1 MTTDHHAKYWAHV
14 LLAQDGTTA
23 DITSAVAQAK
33 VDLNPHQVEAAAF
46 ALQSPLSQ
54 GVVLADEV
62 GLGKTIEAGL
72 VLLQL
77 WSRRKRR
84 QLIIAPATLRRQWAS
99 ELTEKFGLPAKVLDK
114 VGYAF
119 GGNPFDDPKN
129 VLICSYHFAAAH
141 RADVRAVSWD
151 RVVFDEAHQLRNVWK
166 KGNQRAKQLAE
177 ATQDAPTL
185 LLTATPLQNSLME
198 LYGLVSVIDPHLF
211 GDDKSFRAKYAGA
224 GIQPSAMLELK
235 ERLAPVVKRTLRRQV
250 REYVKFTSRVPITQ
264 DFTPTPDEEAL
275 YELVSE
281 YLIRENSY
289 ALPSAQRALM
299 SLILRKI
306 LASSP
311 FAIGTTLGRMA
322 DRLESSVSVDGSA
335 PALAG
340 ELEIDEDYDGGLES
354 AGTEASVMNGLG
366 TGVGRRGT
374 VWQDPDHLSEIEG
387 RREEAAELREFS
399 ELALGIRNDA
409 KSAALLKALPLA
421 FEKSAARGAPRKAV
435 IFTES
440 RRTQAHLVELLESSG
455 YAGQVLTING
465 VNTEPLPKA
474 LYSQWRDK
482 RMEMGLSGG
491 SRASDTKSAIV
502 EAFRNDYSIL
512 VATEAAAE
520 GLNLQFC
527 SLVVNFDLPWNPQRI
542 EQRIGRCHRYG
553 QKHDVVVV
561 NFLNTSNEADQRV
574 YELLDEKFQLFSGVF
589 GASDEVLGALA
600 SGFDFEKRIADVYQ
614 QCRTTTQIEA
624 AFVQLR
630 KDLETEIEA
639 KMDSTRTALLDG
651 FDDEVLER
659 LKVEFDG
666 RKGTLGAIQSAL
678 WKLTQHEFSGT
689 TGVEFSTKEFLFEV
703 AEPIL
708 VGAAKIAGHSRHAL
722 EWGLAQDRSAEFY
735 HHGTAL
741 ATALIGSASKRELV
755 PACIRF
761 DYSSSP
767 VTVGALEG
775 LKGKTGSLAIRR
787 ASFDSADSVVELLL
801 AGTTDD
807 GGILEPEQVHRLFG
821 LAQAHATA
829 AEMVSNRE
837 LADAIETETR
847 KFDADQR
854 ERLEELFIQESEKLD
869 RWAEDLKSGLE
880 LEIKDLDKQL
890 KDVSKAVRQMAG
902 MGLADRLAAERGKQL
917 LERKRKAKRRA
928 LEDEEDAID
937 ARRDDLLSGVEVKL
951 GAELS
956 VEDVLTVRWEL
967 V

>member
-1 MTTDHHAKYWAHV
+1 MTTDYHAKYWAHV
-14 LLAQDGTTA
+14 LMAQDGTTS

-46 ALQSPLSQ
+46 ALASPLSQ

-84 QLIIAPATLRRQWAS
+84 LLIIAPATLRRQWAS
-99 ELTEKFGLPAKVLDK
+99 ELSEKFGLPVKVLDK
-114 VGYAF
+114 EGYAL
-119 GGNPFDDPKN
+119 GGNPFDDPRN
-129 VLICSYHFAAAH
+129 VLICSYHFAAQH
-141 RADVRAVSWD
+141 RADVRAVTWD

-166 KGNQRAKQLAE
+166 KGNLRAKQLAD
-177 ATQDAPTL
+177 ATKDVPTL

-198 LYGLVSVIDPHLF
+198 LYGLVSIIDPHLF
-211 GDDKSFRAKYAGA
+211 GDDKSFRAKYSGA
-224 GIQPSAMLELK
+224 GVQPAAMVELK
-235 ERLAPVVKRTLRRQV
+235 ERLAPMVKRTLRRQV

-281 YLIRENSY
+281 YLLREDSY
-289 ALPSAQRALM
+289 ALPSGQRALM

-322 DRLESSVSVDGSA
+322 DRLESGIPEDQNA
-335 PALAG
+335 PALAD
-340 ELEIDEDYDGGLES
+340 ELEIDEDYDGGLEPCPPGAR
-354 AGTEASVMNGLG
+354 AGAEEGDVARRS
-366 TGVGRRGT
+366 GRM
-374 VWQDPDHLSEIEG
+374 WQDPLYLSELEG
-387 RREEAAELREFS
+387 RKAEAAELREFS

-409 KSAALLKALPLA
+409 KSAALLKALPQA

-440 RRTQAHLVELLESSG
+440 RRTQAHLVELLEGGG

-465 VNTEPLPKA
+465 VNTEPLSKE

-482 RMEMGLSGG
+482 RLESGQSGG
-491 SRASDTKSAIV
+491 NRASDTKSAIV
-502 EAFRNDYSIL
+502 DAFREDYAIL

-614 QCRTTTQIEA
+614 QCRTTSQIED
-624 AFVQLR
+624 AFAKLR
-630 KDLETEIEA
+630 KDLEADIA
-639 KMDSTRTALLDG
+639 ARMDSTRVALLDG

-666 RKGTLGAIQSAL
+666 RKGSLGAIQSAL
-678 WKLTQHEFSGT
+678 WKLTQHEFAEIP
-689 TGVEFSTKEFLFEV
+689 GVEFSAKEFLFEV
-703 AEPIL
+703 ADHL
-708 VGAAKIAGHSRHAL
+708 TVGTAEVAAHSRHAL

-741 ATALIGSASKRELV
+741 AASLISSASERDLA
-755 PACIRF
+755 PACLRF
-761 DYSSSP
+761 DYSASP
-767 VTVGALEG
+767 VKVGALEG
-775 LKGKTGSLAIRR
+775 LKAKTGAIAIRR

-801 AGTTDD
+801 TGTTDD
-807 GGILEPEQVHRLFG
+807 GSTLESDQVHRMFG
-821 LAQAHATA
+821 LAQATA
-829 AEMVSNRE
+829 VSDSPVSSTA
-837 LADAIETETR
+837 LSDAIEHQTR
-847 KFDADQR
+847 TFDAAQR
-854 ERLEELFIQESEKLD
+854 ERLEEIFIQESEKLD
-869 RWAEDLKSGLE
+869 RWADDLKSGLE
-880 LEIKDLDKQL
+880 LEIKEVDKEL
-890 KDVSKAVRQMAG
+890 KEASKVVRQTAG
-902 MGLADRLAAERGKQL
+902 MGLAERLTAERGKQL

-928 LEDEEDAID
+928 LEEEEDAID
-937 ARRDDLLSGVEVKL
+937 VRRDDLLSDIEAKL
-951 GAELS
+951 AAKLS
-956 VEDVLTVRWEL
+956 VEDVLVVRWEM

>member
-1 MTTDHHAKYWAHV
+1 MTTDYHAKYWAHV
-14 LLAQDGTTA
+14 LLAQGGTTA

-46 ALQSPLSQ
+46 ALESPLSR

-84 QLIIAPATLRRQWAS
+84 QLIIAPATLRRQWVS
-99 ELTEKFGLPAKVLDK
+99 ELTEKFGLPVKILDK
-114 VGYAF
+114 EGYSL

-129 VLICSYHFAAAH
+129 VLVCSYHFAAHH
-141 RADVRAVSWD
+141 RADVRAVAWD
-151 RVVFDEAHQLRNVWK
+151 RIVFDEAHQLRNVWK
-166 KGNQRAKQLAE
+166 KGNQRAKQLAD
-177 ATQDAPTL
+177 ATKEAPTL

-198 LYGLVSVIDPHLF
+198 LYGLVSVIDPHIF
-211 GDDKSFRAKYAGA
+211 GDDKSFRAKYSGA
-224 GIQPSAMLELK
+224 GVQPAAMAELK
-235 ERLAPVVKRTLRRQV
+235 ERLQPVVKRTLRRQV

-281 YLIRENSY
+281 YLMRDDSY
-289 ALPSAQRALM
+289 ALPVAQRALM

-322 DRLESSVSVDGSA
+322 DRLEGSIPAEKSA
-335 PALAG
+335 PALAD
-340 ELEIDEDYDGGLES
+340 ELEIDEDYDGGLEPGVS
-354 AGTEASVMNGLG
+354 GANVGESDGTVR
-366 TGVGRRGT
+366 VGR
-374 VWQDPDHLSEIEG
+374 VWQDPIYTSELEG
-387 RREEAAELREFS
+387 RRAEAAELRQFS
-399 ELALGIRNDA
+399 ELALGIRNDS
-409 KSAALLKALPLA
+409 KSAALLKALPQA
-421 FEKSAARGAPRKAV
+421 FEESAARGAPRKAV

-440 RRTQAHLVELLESSG
+440 RRTQAHLVELLERRG
-455 YAGQVLTING
+455 YGGQVLTING
-465 VNTEPLPKA
+465 VNTEPLSKE
-474 LYSQWRDK
+474 LYSQWRD
-482 RMEMGLSGG
+482 RRQGEGLSVG

-502 EAFRNDYSIL
+502 DAFRDGYSIL

-553 QKHDVVVV
+553 QKHDVVVL

-574 YELLDEKFQLFSGVF
+574 YELLDEKFNLFSGVF

-600 SGFDFEKRIADVYQ
+600 SGFDLEKRIGEVYQ
-614 QCRTTTQIEA
+614 QCRTTDQIDQ
-624 AFVQLR
+624 AFARLR
-630 KDLETEIEA
+630 KDLEADIEA
-639 KMDSTRTALLDG
+639 KMASTRVALLDG

-666 RKGTLGAIQSAL
+666 RKGSLGAIQSAL
-678 WKLTQHEFSGT
+678 WHLTRHEIGGIQ
-689 TGVEFSTKEFLFEV
+689 GVEFSAEEFLFEV
-703 AEPIL
+703 AEPL
-708 VGAAKIAGHSRHAL
+708 TVKGVPVGAHSKHAL
-722 EWGLAQDRSAEFY
+722 EWGLAQKRAAEFY
-735 HHGTAL
+735 HHGTDL
-741 ATALIGSASKRELV
+741 ATALVDAASMRELA
-755 PACIRF
+755 PACLRF

-767 VTVGALEG
+767 VKVGALEG
-775 LKGKTGSLAIRR
+775 LKGKSGGLAIRR

-807 GGILEPEQVHRLFG
+807 GGTLEADQVHRMFG
-821 LAQAHATA
+821 LAQAAAVNSDVVSSAALSEALEAATH
-829 AEMVSNRE
+829 S
-837 LADAIETETR
+837 
-847 KFDADQR
+847 FDAEQR
-854 ERLEELFIQESEKLD
+854 VRLEEIFIQESEKLD
-869 RWAEDLKSGLE
+869 RWADDLKSGLE
-880 LEIKDLDKQL
+880 LEVKDIDKEIKEA
-890 KDVSKAVRQMAG
+890 VKAARQTAG
-902 MGLADRLAAERGKQL
+902 MGLAERLTAERGKQV

-937 ARRDDLLSGVEVKL
+937 VRRDDLLSDVETKL
-951 GAELS
+951 AAELN